1 MDFGIEIIGVRL
13 KRFGFSRL
21 RIFGAAALV
30 CILVPS
36 GVARAQEATGRS
48 ADHAEKP
55 ASTSSPAPTGKSAGV
70 SKTESA
76 PASQQVL
83 TATTQR
89 PTLDEFSWLEGRWRG
104 EWGSRVAEQTWL
116 EPKAGE
122 MPGLFRVIEREKTLV
137 LELFSFVEKPE
148 GIQFYLRHLT
158 PELLPWEKSDATVLK
173 LESMEGTKAT
183 FVNPINGEPK
193 RLIFTRVDADTYTQR
208 SEIEPVEG
216 EPQVIEIT
224 FHRQKPPAA
233 TASAGNAVRR
243 KKP

>member
-21 RIFGAAALV
+21 QIFGAAALV

-36 GVARAQEATGRS
+36 GVARAQEATGGS

-55 ASTSSPAPTGKSAGV
+55 ASTSPPAPTGKSADV

-83 TATTQR
+83 TPTAQR
-89 PTLDEFSWLEGRWRG
+89 PTLDQFSWLEGRWRG

-122 MPGLFRVIEREKTLV
+122 MAGLFRVIEREKTLV

-173 LESMEGTKAT
+173 LESVDGTKAT
-183 FVNPINGEPK
+183 FVNPVNGEPK

-208 SEIEPVEG
+208 SEIEPAEG

-233 TASAGNAVRR
+233 AASAGSAARR

>member
-1 MDFGIEIIGVRL
+1 L
-13 KRFGFSRL
+13 KGFGFSRL
-21 RIFGAAALV
+21 RILGAAVLT
-30 CILVPS
+30 CILIVS
-36 GVARAQEATGRS
+36 GVARAQDATGGA
-48 ADHAEKP
+48 ADHTEKP
-55 ASTSSPAPTGKSAGV
+55 ASTSPPVTTGGAEEV
-70 SKTESA
+70 SKAGSA

-83 TATTQR
+83 AATAQH
-89 PTLDEFSWLEGRWRG
+89 PTLDQFSWLEGRWRG

-122 MPGLFRVIEREKTLV
+122 IAGLFRVIEREKMLV

-173 LESMEGTKAT
+173 LESVEGTKAT
-183 FVNPINGEPK
+183 FVNSVNGEPK

-208 SEIEPVEG
+208 SEIEPAEG
-216 EPQVIEIT
+216 EPQVIEIK

-233 TASAGNAVRR
+233 TTSAGSAAHR

>member
-1 MDFGIEIIGVRL
+1 L
-13 KRFGFSRL
+13 KRFGFIWL
-21 RIFGAAALV
+21 RILVAAALLF
-30 CILVPS
+30 ILIPS
-36 GVARAQEATGRS
+36 CVARAQQATGGS
-48 ADHAEKP
+48 SDHTEKP
-55 ASTSSPAPTGKSAGV
+55 ASTSLPATAGGGEGV
-70 SKTESA
+70 SKTVSA

-83 TATTQR
+83 TATAQH
-89 PTLDEFSWLEGRWRG
+89 PTLDQFSWLEGRWRG

-122 MPGLFRVIEREKTLV
+122 IAGLFRVIEREKTLV
-137 LELFSFVEKPE
+137 LELFSLVEKPE

-173 LESMEGTKAT
+173 LESMDGTKAT
-183 FVNPINGEPK
+183 FVNAANGEPK

-208 SEIEPVEG
+208 SEIEPAEG

-224 FHRQKPPAA
+224 LYRQKPPAA
-233 TASAGNAVRR
+233 TTSAGSAARR

>member
-1 MDFGIEIIGVRL
+1 MVL
-13 KRFGFSRL
+13 
-21 RIFGAAALV
+21 A
-30 CILVPS
+30 CILIAS
-36 GVARAQEATGRS
+36 GVARGQEATGGA
-48 ADHAEKP
+48 ADHTEKP
-55 ASTSSPAPTGKSAGV
+55 ASTSPPATTGEGEGV

-83 TATTQR
+83 TATAQH
-89 PTLDEFSWLEGRWRG
+89 PTLDQFSWLEGRWRG

-122 MPGLFRVIEREKTLV
+122 IAGLFRVIEREKTLV
-137 LELFSFVEKPE
+137 LELFSLVEKPE

-173 LESMEGTKAT
+173 LESMDGTKAT
-183 FVNPINGEPK
+183 FVNAVNGEPK

-208 SEIEPVEG
+208 SEIEPAEG

-233 TASAGNAVRR
+233 TASAGNAARR

>member
-1 MDFGIEIIGVRL
+1 M

-21 RIFGAAALV
+21 RILAAAAVTCVL
-30 CILVPS
+30 IAS
-36 GVARAQEATGRS
+36 GVARAQEATGGA
-48 ADHAEKP
+48 ADHTEKP
-55 ASTSSPAPTGKSAGV
+55 ASPSPPATTGGGEGV
-70 SKTESA
+70 SKNGSP

-83 TATTQR
+83 TATVQH

-104 EWGSRVAEQTWL
+104 DWGSRVAEQTWL

-122 MPGLFRVIEREKTLV
+122 IAGLFRVVEREKMLV
-137 LELFSFVEKPE
+137 LELFSFVEKPG

-173 LESMEGTKAT
+173 LESVDGTKAT
-183 FVNPINGEPK
+183 FVNPVNGEPK
-193 RLIFTRVDADTYTQR
+193 RLIFTRVDVDTYTQR
-208 SEIEPVEG
+208 SEIEPAEG

-233 TASAGNAVRR
+233 TASAGNAARR

>member
-1 MDFGIEIIGVRL
+1 MDFGIKIIGVRL

-21 RIFGAAALV
+21 RMLGAAALV

-36 GVARAQEATGRS
+36 GVARAQEATGGS

-55 ASTSSPAPTGKSAGV
+55 GTSPPAATGKGV

-83 TATTQR
+83 TPTAQH
-89 PTLDEFSWLEGRWRG
+89 PTLDQFSWLEGRWRG

-122 MPGLFRVIEREKTLV
+122 MAGLFRVIERERTLV
-137 LELFSFVEKPE
+137 LELFSLVEKPE

-173 LESMEGTKAT
+173 LESVDGTKAT
-183 FVNPINGEPK
+183 FVNPVNGEPK
-193 RLIFTRVDADTYTQR
+193 RLIFTRVDADTCTQR
-208 SEIEPVEG
+208 SEIEPAEG

-233 TASAGNAVRR
+233 TSSAGNAARR